1 MKGVIYMIDREKLN
15 HLLTQTQIIL
25 LERIRKLAEASE
37 LVDNIK
43 LEVESAADEYLMCLI
58 RHELMYR
65 KTLNDLEMHFDEI
78 ERDLWNQVL
87 HIDQK
92 TKEEA

>member
-1 MKGVIYMIDREKLN
+1 MIDREKLN
-15 HLLTQTQIIL
+15 HLLAQIQIIL

-43 LEVESAADEYLMCLI
+43 LEVESAADEYLMYLI

-65 KTLNDLEMHFDEI
+65 KTLNDLEMQFDEM
-78 ERDLWNQVL
+78 ERDLWNQAL

-92 TKEEA
+92 TEEEA

>member
-1 MKGVIYMIDREKLN
+1 MIDREKLN

-43 LEVESAADEYLMCLI
+43 LEVESAADEYLMSLI

-65 KTLNDLEMHFDEI
+65 KTLNDLEMQFDEM

-92 TKEEA
+92 TEKEA

>member
-1 MKGVIYMIDREKLN
+1 MIDREKLN

-37 LVDNIK
+37 LVDGIK
-43 LEVESAADEYLMCLI
+43 LEVESAADEYLMNLI

-65 KTLNDLEMHFDEI
+65 KTLNDLEMQFDEV

-92 TKEEA
+92 TEKEA

>member
-1 MKGVIYMIDREKLN
+1 MIDREKLN

-43 LEVESAADEYLMCLI
+43 LEVESAADEYLMSLI

-65 KTLNDLEMHFDEI
+65 KTLNDLEMQFDEV

-92 TKEEA
+92 TEEEA